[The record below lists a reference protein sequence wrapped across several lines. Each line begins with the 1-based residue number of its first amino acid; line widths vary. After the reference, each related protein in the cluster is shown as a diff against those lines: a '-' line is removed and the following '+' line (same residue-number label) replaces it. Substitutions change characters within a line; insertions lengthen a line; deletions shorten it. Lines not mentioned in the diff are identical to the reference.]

1 VTTRGFCKFLDLEC
15 LNIVE
20 PNSGAVSEKEGTN
33 LTKKGSAI

>member
-20 PNSGAVSEKEGTN
+20 PNSGVVSEKEA
-33 LTKKGSAI
+33 TKKGSAI